1 MARLQGLILGTLRT
15 RVQIRDG
22 ESQALMETDGGACQR
37 GLPRQG
43 GTLHSPR
50 PTFALYIDGCAMQ
63 STYDVADSSVHLS
76 IYGRREECMFVRMYS
91 FIATYAHTRT
101 YAHLPQAMQFCASA
115 SLLPLD
121 RCSENILRVV
131 RAHEARARVAAPTR
145 PTTHPP
151 AAQRSAESALACS
164 GT

>member
-15 RVQIRDG
+15 RVQIRHG
-22 ESQALMETDGGACQR
+22 ESQALIETDGGTCVDYPDKGAR
-37 GLPRQG
+37 FTRLA
-43 GTLHSPR
+43 TL
-50 PTFALYIDGCAMQ
+50 ALYIDDSAMQ
-63 STYDVADSSVHLS
+63 SILDVADSCVYLS
-76 IYGRREECMFVRMYS
+76 IYGCRKECMFVRMYS

-131 RAHEARARVAAPTR
+131 RAHEARPRRAAPTR
-145 PTTHPP
+145 PTTHPL

-164 GT
+164 VT